1 MQGKPHAG
9 NPHVRLDEVEV
20 APAAT
25 SGRGSLRCK
34 TIAAVCA
41 AALGMLPLP
50 AEPTAA
56 ELVERAGKG
65 PSLLFTEDRL
75 PEIRRRIAH
84 DPDAAAWWRKFR
96 AHAETAYVRR
106 PVDIPDRGA
115 QWYHYYSCR
124 SCGRK
129 LAPKSRTLHVC
140 PACGEAHTGWPYDDA
155 ALFAT
160 QNRAA
165 DAALD
170 CALVY
175 ALDGSP
181 AFAATARAYLTG
193 LAAAYPGYLPH
204 DKGGPGPL
212 DLSKRKRPRCGRAF
226 PQALDEAVWL
236 IKLLQAYDCLGEAL
250 PADARAAVKGRLFRP
265 AADLIK
271 RDGFGIHNH
280 ECWHL
285 AAYGL
290 AGLVLGD
297 VQWVHDSIDSPTGVK
312 MQLEKGILSDKCWFE
327 GAWGYHFY
335 TMRALEPYLFALSNL
350 GMPPPARFKEMF
362 DAPFGQ
368 LTPTWHLPAVNDT
381 GRMAFSPGTDGN
393 LYELAWFWWRDPVH
407 AWWLSARPR
416 ATRAYALL
424 GTPLPS
430 GGKPP
435 SFASV
440 NYAESG
446 MAILRGRTP
455 GVRGVMPDNYV
466 AVDYGPH
473 GGGHGHPD
481 KLNLILWG
489 HGEMIAED
497 PGCIAYGNPRH
508 WEWYRATLAHNTL
521 VMDGLNQKHATGRC
535 LSFTAGDASASAV
548 FDAGDAYPGARVRRA
563 VALAGDVVLDIVLA
577 ESETAHR
584 WEWAFHARH
593 AVTTT
598 VALADCALPPP
609 DVRPRKGFGP
619 ESDGAAAWSWTTS
632 AREGAFS
639 GTWSATWRT
648 RGGSAALG
656 VVQAVRDGAT
666 GAPVSGTL
674 RTAVASAQPP
684 PQTFSLAVPRVG
696 GAKIMFASV
705 LLPGRAASAARIE
718 EAVWEP
724 GGPARLT
731 VIVDGRRCVFAVHPD
746 GTTSLRVRGKG

>member
-1 MQGKPHAG
+1 MKKTVLICAFLLG
-9 NPHVRLDEVEV
+9 VL
-20 APAAT
+20 
-25 SGRGSLRCK
+25 SLS
-34 TIAAVCA
+34 
-41 AALGMLPLP
+41 
-50 AEPTAA
+50 AEPSTA

-65 PSLLFTEDRL
+65 PSLLFTKERL
-75 PEIRRRIAH
+75 PEIRRRIAQ
-84 DPDAAAWWRKFR
+84 DPDAKAWWHEFR
-96 AHAETAYVRR
+96 AHAEKEYVRR

-124 SCGRK
+124 TCGRQLK
-129 LAPKSRTLHVC
+129 QKSPTLHVC
-140 PACGEAHTGWPYDDA
+140 PACGEKHTGWPYDDA

-193 LAAAYPGYLPH
+193 LASAYPGYLPH
-204 DKGGPGPL
+204 DNKGPGPL
-212 DLSKRKRPRCGRAF
+212 DISKLKRPRCGRAF
-226 PQALDEAVWL
+226 PQALDESVWL

-250 PADARAAVKGRLFRP
+250 TAEERAAIKEKLFRP

-297 VQWVHDSIDSPTGVK
+297 MQWVSDAIDSPTGVK
-312 MQLEKGILSDKCWFE
+312 MQLEKGILSDRCWFE

-335 TMRALEPYLFALSNL
+335 TMNALAPFLTALSNL
-350 GMPPPARFKEMF
+350 GYPPPVRFKE
-362 DAPFGQ
+362 
-368 LTPTWHLPAVNDT
+368 
-381 GRMAFSPGTDGN
+381 
-393 LYELAWFWWRDPVH
+393 AWTWWRDPVY
-407 AWWLSARPR
+407 AWWLSDKPR
-416 ATRAYALL
+416 ATRTYALQ
-424 GTPLPS
+424 GTPLP
-430 GGKPP
+430 KTCVPP
-435 SFASV
+435 ALASL
-440 NYAESG
+440 NYADSG
-446 MAILRGRTP
+446 MAILRGRTL
-455 GVRGVMPDNYV
+455 GARGVVPDNYV

-489 HGEMIAED
+489 RGEMIAED

-535 LSFTAGDASASAV
+535 LSFTAGDEATMAV
-548 FDAGDAYPGARVRRA
+548 FEAGEAYPGARVRRA
-563 VALAGDVVLDIVLA
+563 VALADDVVLDVMLA
-577 ESETAHR
+577 DAEADHR

-593 AVTTT
+593 AVTTS
-598 VALADCALPPP
+598 VALADCPLPAP
-609 DVRPRKGFGP
+609 VVKPRKGYGP
-619 ESDGAAAWSWTTS
+619 ESDGASAWNWTTDV
-632 AREGAFS
+632 REGSFA
-639 GTWSATWRT
+639 GTWNATWRKPD
-648 RGGSAALG
+648 GSPTLG
-656 VVQAVRDGAT
+656 VVQAIRDGAT
-666 GAPVSGTL
+666 GESVSGVL

-684 PQTFSLAVPRVG
+684 PQTFSLAVPRVSG
-696 GAKIMFASV
+696 RKVMFASV
-705 LLPGRAASAARIE
+705 LLPGRTAASAQIE
-718 EAVWEP
+718 EAVWKP
-724 GGPARLT
+724 DGTVRL
-731 VIVDGRRCVFAVHPD
+731 VAVVDGRRHGFTVKSD
-746 GTTSLRVRGKG
+746 GTSTYVEENK